1 MFVSNHVSG
10 VLIGFPI
17 MLDVGPIAILLV
29 DQGLERGSRSA
40 FPAALGVASAD
51 LSFSAIA
58 AVGGT
63 SITVFLT
70 PITPVLSMAAVALLL
85 FLAVRLFRTSTA
97 ELRVRRAVPAASA
110 PGGVVE
116 PCLAGLGDSSSF
128 TAEYPALSADHTGHA
143 VRAAD
148 VTGSV
153 NTVGTGSTA
162 LLDPEPATADIP
174 FGHLSGAR
182 LGAAFFGLT
191 VVNPLTVVL
200 FAAVVVAGGAG
211 AGTPG
216 WAVGMGLSSL
226 VVHGGWVLL
235 GGALGSTLGPV
246 ATARMRLGASV
257 LMAALAL
264 HFLLG

>member
-1 MFVSNHVSG
+1 MFVSNLVSG
-10 VLIGFPI
+10 LLIGFPI
-17 MLDVGPIAILLV
+17 MLAVGPIAILLV
-29 DQGLERGSRSA
+29 DQGLERGTRA
-40 FPAALGVASAD
+40 ALPAALGVASAD

-63 SITVFLT
+63 SIAVFLT
-70 PITPVLSMAAVALLL
+70 PITAVLSMAAVALLL
-85 FLAVRLFRTSTA
+85 FLAVRLFRTATA
-97 ELRVRRAVPAASA
+97 ELRVLRAMSAAST
-110 PGGVVE
+110 PGGAIFQT
-116 PCLAGLGDSSSF
+116 CRAGVGDSSAF
-128 TAEYPALSADHTGHA
+128 TAEHPAIDRTGDVMHA
-143 VRAAD
+143 
-148 VTGSV
+148 TGS
-153 NTVGTGSTA
+153 GSTA
-162 LLDPEPATADIP
+162 PLDPEPGTADVP
-174 FGHLSGAR
+174 FGHLRGAR

-200 FAAVVVAGGAG
+200 FAAVVVASGAG

-216 WAVGMGLSSL
+216 WAIGMGLSSL

-235 GGALGSTLGPV
+235 GGALGSTLGEV